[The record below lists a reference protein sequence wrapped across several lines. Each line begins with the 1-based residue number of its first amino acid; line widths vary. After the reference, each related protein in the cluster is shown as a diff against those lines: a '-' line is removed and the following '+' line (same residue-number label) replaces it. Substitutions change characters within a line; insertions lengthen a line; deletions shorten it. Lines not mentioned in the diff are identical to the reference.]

1 VTSAVLGWSMLTGA
15 VPATLTVLGAAGL
28 VALLGRRDATWWSR
42 SVPRAVLVALLVPVA
57 TAVVVDRIWRPF
69 PDPLPVDALVYLG
82 VTALALALLAQRLT
96 GRRQRLTGRRRSRA
110 VAVGRALGLG
120 LAAAAVVA
128 AAASGVNRYYG
139 QFPTVGAALGVPP
152 ANQADLAW
160 RVWAPGLD
168 AALPWLGT
176 RIGPTP

>member
-1 VTSAVLGWSMLTGA
+1 VTSAVLGWSVLTGA

-28 VALLGRRDATWWSR
+28 VALLARRDATWWSR

-96 GRRQRLTGRRRSRA
+96 GRRRSR
-110 VAVGRALGLG
+110 AVGRALGLG
-120 LAAAAVVA
+120 LAAAAVVV

-139 QFPTVGAALGVPP
+139 QFPPVGAALGVPP
-152 ANQADLAW
+152 ANQANLAW
-160 RVWAPGLD
+160 RVWGPGLD

>member
-1 VTSAVLGWSMLTGA
+1 MTSAVLGWSMLTGA

-96 GRRQRLTGRRRSRA
+96 GRRRSRA
-110 VAVGRALGLG
+110 AAVGRALGLG
-120 LAAAAVVA
+120 LAAAAVVV

-160 RVWAPGLD
+160 RVWAPDLD